1 MWKLIALIVLLAA
14 AGITWVMAGD
24 QPGPALEIVE
34 PAAVGRSGELALTID
49 TPGGILNSLEV
60 ALIQRE
66 VRFPV
71 FALPGD
77 DPSALVRQGED
88 RLSLSQAIGKERFQG
103 LIEGPLKIVVSA
115 SRPVL
120 FGLRQASASVEREI
134 RVRLQPPI
142 LGVQSQFHYINHGG
156 SEAVVYRVSPSD
168 AATGVRVGE
177 HEYPGFPAA
186 GAGIEGAEPGLHLAF
201 FSLQWNQDPDTPIS
215 LYARDTLGNE
225 SSAPFDF
232 RVFAKEFRNSRINL
246 NDRFLSRVVPA
257 ILQNS
262 TDFTVENPSDL
273 LASYIRINRDMRR
286 ENDAYIASLSE
297 QTAPEILWRGPFKQL
312 VNTAVASG
320 FADQRDYI
328 YDGEVVDHQTHLGF
342 DLASTAAAPVLAA
355 NHGRVVHA
363 GWLGIYGNC
372 VILDHGMGLQSLYAH
387 LSAIDVAVG
396 DSVTLDQ
403 QLGRSGA
410 TGLAGGDHLHFTML
424 LTGRAVTPVDWWSAQ
439 WVEDRILRK
448 FQEAGAT
455 APAN

>member
-1 MWKLIALIVLLAA
+1 MWKLIALIALLAA
-14 AGITWVMAGD
+14 AGTAWVMAGG
-24 QPGPALEIVE
+24 QPGPALDIVE

-49 TPGGILNSLEV
+49 TPGGILNSLDV
-60 ALIQRE
+60 ALVQRE
-66 VRFPV
+66 IGFPV
-71 FALPGD
+71 FALPGG
-77 DPSALVRQGED
+77 DPGALVREGED
-88 RLSLSQAIGKERFQG
+88 RLRLNQPIGKERFQG
-103 LIEGPLKIVVSA
+103 LTEGPLKIVVSA

-156 SEAVVYRVSPSD
+156 SELVVYRVSPPD

-186 GAGIEGAEPGLHLAF
+186 GAGIQGAEPGLHLAF

-225 SSAPFDF
+225 SSAPFDS
-232 RVFAKEFRNSRINL
+232 RVFAKQFRNSRINL

-297 QTAPEILWRGPFKQL
+297 QTAAEMLWRGPFKQL
-312 VNTAVASG
+312 INTAVASG

-396 DSVTLDQ
+396 DTVTIDQ

-424 LTGRAVTPVDWWSAQ
+424 LNGRAVTPVDWWSAQ

-448 FQEAGAT
+448 FREAGTT
-455 APAN
+455 APVN